1 MHWKLQREI
10 VGTAFVAVTLAVM
23 VSGCREAEPEAD
35 QPVAKA
41 AAAVIVAPVAG
52 ETVSGPSVRVE
63 LAVENIAL
71 RPAGVDESDSGHL
84 HLFIDRDLTPAGE
97 VIPSEDGIVHL
108 GKAQTEHLL
117 EALAP
122 GEHTVIAVLGDYLH
136 IRIADARTDTVRFSV
151 RG

>member
-1 MHWKLQREI
+1 MPWKLQPKIER
-10 VGTAFVAVTLAVM
+10 VALVAVALAVL
-23 VSGCREAEPEAD
+23 VSGCRESEPEAD
-35 QPVAKA
+35 QPVAGV
-41 AAAVIVAPVAG
+41 AAAVIVSPGVG

-71 RPAGVDESDSGHL
+71 RPAGVDEPASGHL
-84 HLFIDRDLTPAGE
+84 HLFIDRDLTPAGV
-97 VIPSEDGIVHL
+97 VIPNEDGIVHL

-117 EALAP
+117 EGLAP

-136 IRIADARTDTVRFSV
+136 IRIANARTDTVHFSV